1 VIRRAGASLRAGI
14 LTVGFLPLLW
24 AAATEGDRGAR
35 STGAGPTAAGA
46 ATPDFS
52 TEILPLLTRIGCN
65 NGQCHGASGGKA
77 GFALSLRGYDP
88 DSDFD
93 ALVRERS
100 GRRIDVADPDKSLIL
115 RKPSLQIPHKGGR
128 KLPREGEAYD
138 TVRRWIDAGAPRHAG
153 GPRTV
158 VALEVEPKEIFA
170 APDTKKELHVR
181 ARMSDGSALE
191 VNTLALFSSND
202 EGIASV
208 DPVGHITTLQSGE
221 TAILIKYRNDI
232 ASVRVVVPYGPAL
245 PASGKA
251 PATEIDRLV
260 ESQCC
265 ALGIP
270 LSPQADDTTF
280 LRRATLDLAG
290 RIPTIEEVHEF
301 AADKS
306 PQKRKTLL
314 ERLAKSEGAAALWAR
329 WFADLTRVRE
339 ESMTKEGAA
348 ILHHYLYATLK
359 YHRPVDRAVRK
370 LLTSTGSPYDETSGA
385 GFMLSAAGP
394 KELMEHVTR
403 SFLGI
408 RLQCAQCHQH
418 PFDRWSRDDYYGAAS
433 FFSRVLVRPED
444 HFVVLDSFGELTDP
458 RSGGDAR
465 CKLPGGTV
473 IETAQLPDRRAP
485 FANWLLDPTAMRFH
499 RAMANRAWKQLFGQ
513 GLVEPVDDLRDAN
526 PPSHP
531 ELLDALALMLRDN
544 NCDWLR
550 FVSLIMESDAYA
562 RSTAILPGN
571 ERDRRHA
578 SHASPR
584 PLPAAVALDAI
595 ADACGIKLS
604 FPGDSEVTRAVNVR
618 DEDGGSY
625 TLRVLGTCPRD
636 GTRDPGSPPVPTIP
650 AALHLLHG
658 PAADEWL
665 TAPGGRVASILQRK
679 RSPEQAVNELFMA
692 TLGRPPRAD
701 ELASAK
707 EALGD
712 APDAKRLG
720 DLLWALMA
728 TNEFAFNH

>member
-1 VIRRAGASLRAGI
+1 
-14 LTVGFLPLLW
+14 
-24 AAATEGDRGAR
+24 
-35 STGAGPTAAGA
+35 
-46 ATPDFS
+46 
-52 TEILPLLTRIGCN
+52 
-65 NGQCHGASGGKA
+65 
-77 GFALSLRGYDP
+77 
-88 DSDFD
+88 
-93 ALVRERS
+93 
-100 GRRIDVADPDKSLIL
+100 
-115 RKPSLQIPHKGGR
+115 
-128 KLPREGEAYD
+128 
-138 TVRRWIDAGAPRHAG
+138 
-153 GPRTV
+153 
-158 VALEVEPKEIFA
+158 
-170 APDTKKELHVR
+170 
-181 ARMSDGSALE
+181 MSDGSALE

-202 EGIASV
+202 EGSPPSIRSGASRRSRAARPRSSSSIA
-208 DPVGHITTLQSGE
+208 TTSRRCGSSSR
-221 TAILIKYRNDI
+221 TGPRCRRAARRRPPRSTGWSNPNVARS
-232 ASVRVVVPYGPAL
+232 ASPL
-245 PASGKA
+245 PAGRRYHISAARDARPGGANPNDRGGPRVRGGQEPTKA
-251 PATEIDRLV
+251 EDAP
-260 ESQCC
+260 
-265 ALGIP
+265 
-270 LSPQADDTTF
+270 
-280 LRRATLDLAG
+280 RAP
-290 RIPTIEEVHEF
+290 RQV
-301 AADKS
+301 
-306 PQKRKTLL
+306 R
-314 ERLAKSEGAAALWAR
+314 GAAALWAR

-465 CKLPGGTV
+465 CKLPGNG
-473 IETAQLPDRRAP
+473 DRDGAAPRSPGAVRELAPRSHGDAFPSRHGKSRVEATIRSGAGRAGRRP
-485 FANWLLDPTAMRFH
+485 AR
-499 RAMANRAWKQLFGQ
+499 R
-513 GLVEPVDDLRDAN
+513 ES
-526 PPSHP
+526 PSHP

-636 GTRDPGSPPVPTIP
+636 GTRDPGSPPFPRFRRRSISS
-650 AALHLLHG
+650 
-658 PAADEWL
+658 
-665 TAPGGRVASILQRK
+665 TA
-679 RSPEQAVNELFMA
+679 
-692 TLGRPPRAD
+692 RPPTSGSRPRGAWPRSSNAND
-701 ELASAK
+701 RPS
-707 EALGD
+707 
-712 APDAKRLG
+712 RR
-720 DLLWALMA
+720 
-728 TNEFAFNH
+728 